1 MSSGTDE
8 VTTTKLGKELIDAAM
23 HGKPTEVCV
32 HMHANP
38 ARLNSRIIL
47 LQGIMEVLKR
57 IKDGVVWTTAMSQT
71 KVGASG
77 PRDYDVH
84 VL

>member
-1 MSSGTDE
+1 MAPGTDE
-8 VTTTKLGKELIDAAM
+8 VTATKLGEELTDAAM

-32 HMHANP
+32 DANP
-38 ARLNSRIIL
+38 ARLNSLIIV

-57 IKDGVVWTTAMSQT
+57 IEHEVVWTTAMSQT